1 MAARVLQVPDPPG
14 CISRIDVA
22 QAVSLTDRNGADQ
35 HLRRRV
41 FRVGHAVVLVEGRDV
56 PGNIRRHAGHE
67 TRQAIELVSRVVEAR
82 NEERHDLE
90 PDAHTVKRANRL
102 EDWFETSTKLA
113 IVPVIKALEIDFV
126 EIHPRPKVAKHAR
139 RGVTVRDKR
148 GHQPARAGLLEDRD
162 RPLARDQ
169 RLVVGAD
176 DDPRAET

>member
-1 MAARVLQVPDPPG
+1 MAARVLQVPDHPW
-14 CISRIDVA
+14 CIAGIDIP
-22 QAVSLTDRNGADQ
+22 QAISLTDRYGADQ

-56 PGNIRRHAGHE
+56 PGNVRRHAGHE
-67 TRQAIELVSRVVEAR
+67 TRQPIDLVSRVVEAR

-90 PDAHTVKRANRL
+90 PDAHAVKRANRL
-102 EDWFETSTKLA
+102 EDWFQTSAKLT

-139 RGVTVRDKR
+139 RGVTVRDK
-148 GHQPARAGLLEDRD
+148 GSHKPPRACVLEDRD
-162 RPLARDQ
+162 RPLARNQ